1 MELRH
6 NWRICHVWRT
16 FLGALGDA
24 MVKELALEGAQADTK
39 ASGGVGAVAVVL
51 FKGLEEKGLF
61 KAVRGLRE
69 GFALFG
75 KWKAFGLCRWG

>member
-1 MELRH
+1 
-6 NWRICHVWRT
+6 
-16 FLGALGDA
+16 